1 MRLCKEK
8 IWANFMNYNLV
19 MNYTTHAMLTMF
31 VLSNTWRYDLLEA
44 ITLVL
49 DVRALTLW
57 LLIGGVVSLSWGL
70 VTVGQG
76 GVGQPLWSEW
86 YGLTG

>member
-1 MRLCKEK
+1 
-8 IWANFMNYNLV
+8 MNYNLGL
-19 MNYTTHAMLTMF
+19 NYTTHVMLTMF
-31 VLSNTWRYDLLEA
+31 VLCNTWRYDLLEA

-57 LLIGGVVSLSWGL
+57 LLIGAVVSLGWGL
-70 VTVGQG
+70 VAVGQG
-76 GVGQPLWSEW
+76 GVGQTPWSEW